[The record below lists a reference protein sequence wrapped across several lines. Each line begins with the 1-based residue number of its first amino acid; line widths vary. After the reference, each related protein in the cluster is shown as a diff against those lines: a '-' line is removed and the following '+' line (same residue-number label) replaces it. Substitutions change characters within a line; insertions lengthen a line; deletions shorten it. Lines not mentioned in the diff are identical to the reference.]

1 MKGLLVRVA
10 ADQSPGGGHWNGPV
24 DAHSGAFTYVPIP
37 ETKPNRAGH
46 ERPYESLV
54 PVLGRAGASLPSHF
68 IGQRMHLDPDFEQLT
83 YGDRGS
89 KGKQISNGLGSGD
102 LLVFYSG
109 LMDSQTEKLVY
120 AIIGLYLVERIA
132 MARDLPKSEWHR
144 NAHTRRE
151 LAVDADDIVVVA
163 QEHFSGRLSRC
174 LPIGDYRDRAY
185 RVRKDLLDEWG
196 DISANNGYLQR
207 SAVFPRLLDPE
218 RFLGWFKRQGVEL
231 VKKNNLE

>member
-10 ADQSPGGGHWNGPV
+10 ADQSPGGGRWNGPV
-24 DAHSGAFTYVPIP
+24 DARSGAFTYVPIP

-46 ERPYESLV
+46 ERNYETLA
-54 PVLGRAGASLPSHF
+54 PVLGKAGASLPSRF
-68 IGQRMHLDPDFEQLT
+68 VGQRMHLDPDFEHLT
-83 YGDRGS
+83 YGDRGA
-89 KGKQISNGLGSGD
+89 KGKQISNALGSGD
-102 LLVFYSG
+102 LLVFYAGLIESQSG
-109 LMDSQTEKLVY
+109 KLVY
-120 AIIGLYLVERIA
+120 AIIGLYLVKRIT
-132 MARDLPKSEWHR
+132 MAKHLPESEWHR

-151 LAVDADDIVVVA
+151 LAADSDDVVVVA

-185 RVRKDLLDEWG
+185 RVRKELLNEWG

-218 RFLGWFKRQGVEL
+218 SFLRWFKTQSVEL
-231 VKKNNLE
+231 VRKNNLE